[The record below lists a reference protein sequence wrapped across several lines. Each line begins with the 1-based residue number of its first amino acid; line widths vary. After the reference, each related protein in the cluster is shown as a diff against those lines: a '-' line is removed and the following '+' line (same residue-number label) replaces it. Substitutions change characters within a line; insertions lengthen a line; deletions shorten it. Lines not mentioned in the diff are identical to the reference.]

1 MPPLWKEGQENETHF
16 HSPEGPL
23 VPLAMEEKTL
33 RFPASWGSKQSIFPQ
48 MPMRPS
54 QSISPPLVLGLRKA
68 VWVSPGSPCWGT
80 GCRVE
85 ALPQSLPAGTQRSGQ
100 GAHVEGSCWKEL
112 NQCGG
117 RRKGEGVGWWGQVLR
132 CRHSDGSRGRSC
144 ARRSWRHQAEWHSQV
159 EKAKRKGLPREATHL
174 AITFRLTE
182 AYTEARGGPF
192 THPQLHSQRL
202 TASV

>member
-33 RFPASWGSKQSIFPQ
+33 GFPASWGSRQSILPHAHETQSVHFP
-48 MPMRPS
+48 
-54 QSISPPLVLGLRKA
+54 
-68 VWVSPGSPCWGT
+68 SPGTWSQKGSV
-80 GCRVE
+80 G
-85 ALPQSLPAGTQRSGQ
+85 LPRLPLLGERMQSGGPAPITASWYPEIKTRSTCGPTLLEGAEPVRGQ
-100 GAHVEGSCWKEL
+100 KD
-112 NQCGG
+112 G
-117 RRKGEGVGWWGQVLR
+117 RRCGLVGAGVKVQALRWKQGKVL
-132 CRHSDGSRGRSC
+132 CEEELE
-144 ARRSWRHQAEWHSQV
+144 ARAEWHGQV